1 MAWEPVA
8 EVPALGESAC
18 QVWWACPGEVT
29 PGHLAMLDPA
39 ERDRHGRYLRA
50 QDRDRFAAGVAM
62 TRLVLAALTGLEP
75 GRVPLDRSCAT
86 CGKPHGPPRLT
97 GFPQYR
103 RLGLSVSHSG
113 DRVVLAVAAGGAV
126 GVDVELPG
134 PSVDIA
140 AVASYVLAAEELA
153 LLRQLPPPEQPAGFA
168 SYWVRKE
175 AVVKATGDGLRA
187 RLAGLVVSDPMAGP
201 RLLRWDERPDVPG
214 RVTLRTLSPGGGY
227 AACVALLDQRAA
239 AVSELSGSA
248 LLQAWGQRA
257 APARPRP

>member
-50 QDRDRFAAGVAM
+50 QDRDRF
-62 TRLVLAALTGLEP
+62 
-75 GRVPLDRSCAT
+75 
-86 CGKPHGPPRLT
+86 
-97 GFPQYR
+97 
-103 RLGLSVSHSG
+103 
-113 DRVVLAVAAGGAV
+113 
-126 GVDVELPG
+126 
-134 PSVDIA
+134 A

-201 RLLRWDERPDVPG
+201 RLLRWDERPDIPG

>member
-1 MAWEPVA
+1 MWQPVTG
-8 EVPALGESAC
+8 VPALGESAC
-18 QVWWACPGEVT
+18 QVWWTCPGEVT
-29 PGHLAMLDPA
+29 PGHLALLDPA

-62 TRLVLAALTGLEP
+62 TRLVLGALTGLVP

-86 CGKPHGPPRLT
+86 CGKPHGPPRLA
-97 GFPQYR
+97 GLPQHR

-134 PSVDIA
+134 PSVDID
-140 AVASYVLAAEELA
+140 AVASYVLAAGELA
-153 LLRQLPPPEQPAGFA
+153 VLRRLTPPEQPAGFA
-168 SYWVRKE
+168 AYWTRKE

-187 RLAGLVVSDPMAGP
+187 RLAGLVVSGPMTEP

-214 RVTLRTLSPGGGY
+214 RVMLRTLSPGGGY
-227 AACVALLDQRAA
+227 AACVALLDQPAA

-248 LLQAWGQRA
+248 LLRAWDRQASSV
-257 APARPRP
+257 